1 MHEFNNLM
9 SSIAKESYK
18 PFYLLSGLE
27 PYFIDLLESKITD
40 QLIDEAARS
49 FDYSLFYGKEA
60 DATQIVETA
69 KRYPMLSKYHL
80 VVVREA
86 QHLDKSMDVIADY
99 LSNPQPATVLVL
111 CYKYKTF
118 DKRKKLYK
126 EAKKIGEILESKP
139 LYDNQLSP
147 WIGAKLK
154 SANFSVDNA
163 ALQLLCEALGNDLSK
178 IEKEIDKLKIVLPEG
193 TMISPELVEKHV
205 GFSKDYN
212 NFELYK
218 ALGKRDFNSCCQI
231 VKYMSENPKNH
242 PLVLTIS
249 GFYTFF
255 RRILMYHGLSDKSK
269 AAAALGVNPYFLK
282 DYEQA
287 ARYFNLKQASKAIY
301 FTLEADLKSK
311 GVGVKSGN
319 QRGILQD
326 LLVKVLAI

>member
-1 MHEFNNLM
+1 M

-27 PYFIDLLESKITD
+27 PYFIDQLESKITD

-126 EAKKIGEILESKP
+126 EAKKIGYP
-139 LYDNQLSP
+139 LMVKASAGGGGKGMRIAFNDEE
-147 WIGAKLK
+147 LK
-154 SANFSVDNA
+154 ENFNSAVN
-163 ALQLLCEALGNDLSK
+163 EARSSFGDDRVF
-178 IEKEIDKLKIVLPEG
+178 IEKFIEFPKHIEIQVLGDRFGNMVHLGERDCTIQRRRQKLIEETPSPTLTAAIRKKMGEAAVNLVKAAEYHTVG
-193 TMISPELVEKHV
+193 TVEFLLDEKRNFYFMEVNTRIQVEHTVTEELTNIDLLKQQI
-205 GFSKDYN
+205 KNQKN
-212 NFELYK
+212 NF
-218 ALGKRDFNSCCQI
+218 
-231 VKYMSENPKNH
+231 KYN
-242 PLVLTIS
+242 
-249 GFYTFF
+249 
-255 RRILMYHGLSDKSK
+255 
-269 AAAALGVNPYFLK
+269 
-282 DYEQA
+282 
-287 ARYFNLKQASKAIY
+287 
-301 FTLEADLKSK
+301 
-311 GVGVKSGN
+311 
-319 QRGILQD
+319 
-326 LLVKVLAI
+326 